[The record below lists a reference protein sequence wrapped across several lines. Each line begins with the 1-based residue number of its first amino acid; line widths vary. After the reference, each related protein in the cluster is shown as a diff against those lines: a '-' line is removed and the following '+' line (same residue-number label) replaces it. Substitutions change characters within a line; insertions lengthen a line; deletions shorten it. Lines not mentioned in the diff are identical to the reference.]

1 MKRVIVLALCVAG
14 CGSTVGG
21 ASVSSDAGADGS
33 APVDVPHVTGPCAW
47 TPGEAV
53 VVSLPEDQS
62 RFALVDAVATGDG
75 ALVAWR
81 ERALNG
87 GPDAVR
93 VVRVDGAGRRHP
105 WSADG
110 SLTRGEVV
118 TLPMN
123 APLQFSMAWEPSR
136 ARAVML
142 AGGPTDRGPC
152 VFAAFTGTNE
162 REWQQA
168 DPPTDGVSLSG
179 CGSLGRHPNGWSYL
193 TQEVRALWGDQLVRM
208 DDSGRVAGATRLA
221 MTARQPDTAPT
232 RNALGGGFVA
242 RWTESMR
249 EGLQTVRE
257 LHLRRYDA
265 LGEPVGEDVVA
276 QRIHGAIHDPR
287 VVEVGDGALAVWR
300 EGVDTL
306 PPLDGV
312 AVRPLAGD
320 LSPRGDVVVYTRLGF
335 VVGGLDATA
344 RDGEVLAVTA
354 LGSGVIRAVLLS
366 FDAAGALR
374 VGPVALP
381 IVSDA
386 GPLEHLRV
394 VATPEGALV
403 IATRPE
409 VSGTRVVAVP
419 VACR

>member
-1 MKRVIVLALCVAG
+1 MKRVVAISLCVAG

-21 ASVSSDAGADGS
+21 ASVSMDAGADVG
-33 APVDVPHVTGPCAW
+33 APVDVPHTPGPCAW

-53 VVSLPEDQS
+53 VVSLPEDQA
-62 RFALVDAVATGDG
+62 RFSLVDAVATGDG
-75 ALVAWR
+75 ALIAWR

-123 APLQFSMAWEPSR
+123 APLQFSMAWEASR
-136 ARAVML
+136 SRAVML
-142 AGGPTDRGPC
+142 AGGATDRGEC
-152 VFAAFTGTNE
+152 VFASFTGTSE
-162 REWQQA
+162 RLWQRA
-168 DPPTDGVSLSG
+168 EPPTGGFVLSG
-179 CGSLGRHPNGWSYL
+179 CGSLGRHPDGWSYL
-193 TQEVRALWGDQLVRM
+193 TAEVRALWGEQLVRM
-208 DDSGRVAGATRLA
+208 DDTGHVTGATRLP
-221 MTARQPDTAPT
+221 MTARQPDVAVT
-232 RNALGGGFVA
+232 RNALAGGFAA

-257 LHLRRYDA
+257 LHLRRYDD
-265 LGEPVGEDVVA
+265 LGAPAGEDVVA
-276 QRIHGAIHDPR
+276 QRVHGAIHDPR

-312 AVRPLAGD
+312 AVRPLARD
-320 LSPRGDVVVYTRLGF
+320 LSPTADAVVYTRLGF

-386 GPLEHLRV
+386 GPIERLRV

-403 IATRPE
+403 VATRAE

>member
-1 MKRVIVLALCVAG
+1 MKRRGVIAALCAAG
-14 CGSTVGG
+14 CGSTVSG
-21 ASVSSDAGADGS
+21 ASVGADAGRDVVEVD
-33 APVDVPHVTGPCAW
+33 APSVPGPCAW

-53 VVSLPEDQS
+53 VVSLPTEQA
-62 RFALVDAVATGDG
+62 RFTLVDAVATGDG

-110 SLTRGEVV
+110 ALSRGEVV

-136 ARAVML
+136 ERAVML
-142 AGGPTDRGPC
+142 AGGDTDRGGC
-152 VFAAFTGTNE
+152 VFASFVGANE
-162 REWQQA
+162 RQWQRA
-168 DPPTDGVSLSG
+168 DPPTGGFTLSG
-179 CGSLGRHPNGWSYL
+179 CGSLGRHPGGWSYL
-193 TQEVRALWGDQLVRM
+193 TSEVRALWGEQLIAV
-208 DDSGRVAGATRLA
+208 DDTGRVTGSTRLP
-221 MTARQPDTAPT
+221 MTTRPPDGELT
-232 RNALGGGFVA
+232 RNAVSGGFAA
-242 RWTESMR
+242 RWVESRR

-257 LHLRRYDA
+257 LHLRRYDSA
-265 LGEPVGEDVVA
+265 GEPAGDDVVA
-276 QRIHGAIHDPR
+276 QRIHGALSDPR
-287 VVEVGDGALAVWR
+287 VVELGDRALAVWR

-312 AVRPLAGD
+312 AVRPLARG
-320 LSPRGDVVVYTRLGF
+320 LSPTAEPVVYTRLGF

-344 RDGEVLAVTA
+344 RDGEALAVTA
-354 LGSGVIRAVLLS
+354 LGSGVIRAVLLA
-366 FDAAGALR
+366 FDAAGSLR
-374 VGPVALP
+374 VGPVPLP
-381 IVSDA
+381 IISTA
-386 GPLEHLRV
+386 GPIASLRV

-403 IATRPE
+403 LATRADPD
-409 VSGTRVVAVP
+409 GARVVAVP